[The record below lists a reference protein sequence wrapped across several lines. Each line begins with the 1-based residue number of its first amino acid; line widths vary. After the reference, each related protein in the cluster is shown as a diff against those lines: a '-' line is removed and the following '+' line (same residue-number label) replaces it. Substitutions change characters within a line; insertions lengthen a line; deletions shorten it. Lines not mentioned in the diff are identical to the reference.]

1 MADTPGQ
8 GALGQDLELRLWVSA
23 EGGGLRQIA
32 GELAARVAEFLGTT
46 GQDAQSLAARIEGL
60 ASRLGNGGG
69 HEDITFEFRQVEG
82 ELIIE
87 VRCSGELS
95 EVRHRLPN

>member
-1 MADTPGQ
+1 MAETPGQ
-8 GALGQDLELRLWVSA
+8 GALGRDLELRLSVPA
-23 EGGGLRQIA
+23 EGGGLRRIA
-32 GELAARVAEFLGTT
+32 GELTARVAEFLGTT

-69 HEDITFEFRQVEG
+69 HENLTFEFRQVEG

-87 VRCSGELS
+87 VRCSGESS
-95 EVRHRLPN
+95 EVRQRLPI